1 MNRTDH
7 GPAESRGNASDGLQ
21 GSHTDRTTLYAIAR
35 RAMLERGLEP
45 DFPPAA
51 QREAAAMSRPA
62 DAPAGV
68 RDLRDRLWVSIDN
81 DDSRDLDQLT
91 VAEPLAGARV
101 RILVAVADVDALVR
115 RDSAID
121 GHASHNTTSVY
132 TPAAVFA
139 MLPEELSTNLTSLN
153 QDEDRIAV
161 VADMVFETDG
171 SLAASDLYRAHVR
184 NHGKLAYRS
193 VAAWLDGEGAAP
205 PRVLETPGLDENIR
219 LQDGVA
225 QRLVNLRRRHG
236 ALSLETSEAKAV
248 FDGDTLS
255 DLDPDRKNRARQL
268 IEDFMVAA
276 NGVTATYLESKGF
289 PSLRRVLRS
298 PERWDRIVQ
307 LAVGLGDLLP
317 NEPDAPALEA
327 FLARRRQANPD
338 GFPDLSLAVVKLIGR
353 GEYVL
358 DRPGSEPPGHFGLA
372 VKDYT
377 HSTAPNR
384 RFPDLITQRLLKAAI
399 AGASLPYTLPDFAA
413 LAVHCTAQGATRRR
427 WNGWCG
433 SRRPRSS
440 FRGGLGSRST
450 PSSRA
455 RPRRA
460 RGCGSRSL
468 RWKGSWSAD
477 SRGSTWE
484 TASGSSW
491 SKPTSGA
498 ASSTSRA
505 TDVRPRALH
514 FLTVSLR
521 FAEAT
526 LERCSCDRGSATGV
540 APGTNRRRPP
550 ATEPCPRGPGA
561 QQPCRNRL
569 PPRSS
574 TSARGSSSSTA
585 SGGSRT

>member
-1 MNRTDH
+1 M
-7 GPAESRGNASDGLQ
+7 
-21 GSHTDRTTLYAIAR
+21 HTDRTTLYAIAR

-51 QREAAAMSRPA
+51 QREAAAMSQPA
-62 DAPAGV
+62 DATGGV
-68 RDLRDRLWVSIDN
+68 RDMRDRLWVSIDN

-91 VAEPLAGARV
+91 VAEPLAGART

-132 TPAAVFA
+132 TPAAIFP
-139 MLPEELSTNLTSLN
+139 MLPEALSTNLTSLN

-161 VADMVFETDG
+161 VADMVFEADG
-171 SLAASDLYRAHVR
+171 SLNASDLYRARVR

-219 LQDGVA
+219 LQDSVA
-225 QRLVNLRRRHG
+225 QRLVDLRRRHG
-236 ALSLETSEAKAV
+236 ALSLETTEPKAV
-248 FDGDTLS
+248 FDGDVLS

-268 IEDFMVAA
+268 IEDFMIAA

-307 LAVGLGDLLP
+307 LAVGLGDRLP
-317 NEPDAPALEA
+317 NEPDAPALES
-327 FLARRRQANPD
+327 FLARRRKADPE

-353 GEYVL
+353 GEYAL
-358 DRPGSEPPGHFGLA
+358 ESARERTARTLRPGGQGLHPLHGAEPALPRSHHAATPEGGDCGRAATLYAPGVRRNSRG
-372 VKDYT
+372 
-377 HSTAPNR
+377 TAPR
-384 RFPDLITQRLLKAAI
+384 GRT
-399 AGASLPYTLPDFAA
+399 
-413 LAVHCTAQGATRRR
+413 TRRR

-433 SRRPRSS
+433 NRRPHSS
-440 FRGGLGSRST
+440 CRGGSGNRST

-455 RPRRA
+455 PPRRA

-491 SKPTSGA
+491 STPTSGA

-505 TDVRPRALH
+505 TDVRTRATVPGAGARASGPPRCAAR
-514 FLTVSLR
+514 TPSS
-521 FAEAT
+521 
-526 LERCSCDRGSATGV
+526 RCSRASGARRARPSRRRRCPAEPDRGTPA
-540 APGTNRRRPP
+540 RRARP
-550 ATEPCPRGPGA
+550 
-561 QQPCRNRL
+561 
-569 PPRSS
+569 
-574 TSARGSSSSTA
+574 
-585 SGGSRT
+585 